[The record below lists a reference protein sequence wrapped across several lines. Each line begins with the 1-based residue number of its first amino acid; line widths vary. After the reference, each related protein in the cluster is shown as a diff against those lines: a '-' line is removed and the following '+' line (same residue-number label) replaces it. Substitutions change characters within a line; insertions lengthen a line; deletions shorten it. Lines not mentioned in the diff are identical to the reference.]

1 MKILIINHR
10 YFVSGGPERY
20 LFNLKELLEQNKHVV
35 IPFSVRYTQNE
46 KSEYEKYFVP
56 PVSNENEVYFKDQT
70 WNPKSFFKT
79 IERLFYS
86 REVYQYLS
94 TLLKDEKPDFAIVL
108 HYSRKLSP
116 SVVEAL
122 KDYNIPFVVRVSDF
136 GMVCPNNMLIRENKI
151 CEKCISGNLWNS
163 VRYKCV
169 KNSYGA
175 SLIQY
180 LAAQFHYLKG
190 YYETI
195 PLFLVPSKF
204 TMEKLIQAGWDENKL
219 IHFPTF
225 VKDEIFLNGNEKK
238 GKIVYIGRLDEEK
251 GVLFFLHT
259 IKLLQDKERNNEEI
273 QYVIVGSGTPEFEK
287 SLKEYSE
294 SNNLKNVLFLG
305 KLSKPEIDKLIQ
317 ESLLMVA
324 PSLWYDNMPNSV
336 LEALSMG
343 LPVIAS
349 NHGSFPEIIE
359 HYKTGLLFKAG
370 DKKDF
375 ADKITLLL
383 KDETLRNEISTN
395 AKQFIEKKHS
405 PKKHY
410 ETLMNIC
417 NKYFNLQ

>member
-1 MKILIINHR
+1 M
-10 YFVSGGPERY
+10 
-20 LFNLKELLEQNKHVV
+20 
-35 IPFSVRYTQNE
+35 
-46 KSEYEKYFVP
+46 
-56 PVSNENEVYFKDQT
+56 SNENEVYFKDQT